1 MGLLSRVL
9 TLPLAPVSGVVWVA
23 DRLEQEAQR
32 VLAETDAASTREE
45 LQRLVDALERGE
57 LDEAEFEH
65 REDELLRRQ
74 AAQHPTVIGE

>member
-9 TLPLAPVSGVVWVA
+9 TLPLAPVNGVVWVA

-32 VLAETDAASTREE
+32 VLAETDAAATREE

-57 LDEAEFEH
+57 LDEAEFER
-65 REDELLRRQ
+65 REDELLRRL
-74 AAQHPTVIGE
+74 ATQHMT